1 MLDSQAIKKDFIFF
15 LKEKLGFTDIEI
27 YTNPNIVIK
36 NKDKILIEKFLKQ
49 KEEGIP
55 LDYILNSSKFYEYEF
70 FVDSRALIPRPE
82 TEIIVDYVNN
92 HFPSSINVLD
102 AGTGSGCIGISI
114 ALQNPSFKVYGSDC
128 SEDAIDIAF
137 TNKNNLDVKNFSP
150 ILADWLSCF
159 KTKCF
164 DLIVS
169 NPPYIAEGDSHLE
182 KLIHEPKIALVSKEN
197 GLLCIKKIVEQSNKI
212 LKNGGTLII
221 EHGYQQQNDVEAI
234 FKRNKFSKIINLK
247 DLQSLPRITI
257 GTLEK

>member
-1 MLDSQAIKKDFIFF
+1 MLDREAIKKDFIFF
-15 LKEKLGFTDIEI
+15 LKEKLGFNDNEI
-27 YTNPNIVIK
+27 YINPNIVIK

-70 FVDSRALIPRPE
+70 FVDSRVLIPRPE

-92 HFPSSINVLD
+92 HFSSSINVLD

-114 ALQNPSFKVYGSDC
+114 ALQNPSFKVYGSDY
-128 SEDAIDIAF
+128 SEDAIGVAF
-137 TNKNNLDVKNFSP
+137 TNKYNLEVKNFSL

-182 KLIHEPKIALVSKEN
+182 KPVSYTH
-197 GLLCIKKIVEQSNKI
+197 L
-212 LKNGGTLII
+212 TLPTNR
-221 EHGYQQQNDVEAI
+221 EV
-234 FKRNKFSKIINLK
+234 
-247 DLQSLPRITI
+247 
-257 GTLEK
+257 

>member
-1 MLDSQAIKKDFIFF
+1 MLNSEAIKKDFIFF
-15 LKEKLGFTDIEI
+15 LKEKLGINDNDIYI
-27 YTNPNIVIK
+27 NSDIVLK
-36 NKDKILIEKFLKQ
+36 NKDKTLIKKFLKQ
-49 KEEGIP
+49 KKEGIP

-70 FVDSRALIPRPE
+70 FIDSRVLIPRPE

-92 HFPSSINVLD
+92 HFSSPINVLD

-114 ALQNPSFKVYGSDC
+114 ALQNPSFKVYGSDY
-128 SEDAIDIAF
+128 SEDAIGVAF
-137 TNKNNLDVKNFSP
+137 TNKYNLEVKNFSL

-182 KLIHEPKIALVSKEN
+182 KLIHEPNIALVSKED
-197 GLLCIKKIVEQSNKI
+197 GLFCIKKIVKQSTKA
-212 LKNGGTLII
+212 LRSGGTLII
-221 EHGYQQQNDVEAI
+221 EHGYQQQDNVEEI
-234 FKRNKFSKIINLK
+234 FKRNNFSKIINLK
-247 DLQSLPRITI
+247 DLQLLPRITI